1 MGCEEEGCNS
11 RLERQSLPMN
21 ESSVLRL
28 ETDMTLKCSKAP
40 GSTTVVSLGMSKHHC
55 IADRALSKVT
65 IRGFVNT
72 LNLPFSVVSL
82 GKSIHSVA

>member
-1 MGCEEEGCNS
+1 MGCEEEGCNN
-11 RLERQSLPMN
+11 RLERQFLAMN

-40 GSTTVVSLGMSKHHC
+40 GSCTVVSLGMSTPHC
-55 IADRALSKVT
+55 LADKALSKVT
-65 IRGFVNT
+65 LRGFVNT